1 MGCGHSKKKS
11 KKGNKSTKDGGKRR
25 THVALEKQLERFE
38 WQLTILKEVL
48 SANGN
53 AERAELLKEH
63 ADEEVCTLVLGIL
76 DKVKAE
82 TAAHVNA
89 VHHQQSRKVSEQH
102 QLHVHEMQQA
112 HEKVK
117 GQLTERFQEAETCLK
132 AEVSELKAELECY
145 KQLKRRVQDC
155 TFKKDL
161 IRNIQ
166 AHGSPGAFWESEQE
180 SLLFVIEMKSERVQE
195 QNRKLQQMEE
205 LAEKKTSVEE
215 RLVQVSQQNDDLRG
229 RLDNTHTVLQQLSR
243 EHQDLK
249 VALERQL
256 ALNQTL
262 AQEKEQLLFKLSDA
276 CPAINMA
283 AAAAAVTVTVLPEVT
298 SS

>member
-1 MGCGHSKKKS
+1 MGCGHSKKS
-11 KKGNKSTKDGGKRR
+11 KKGSKSTKDGGKR
-25 THVALEKQLERFE
+25 HAPVALEKQLERFE
-38 WQLTILKEVL
+38 WQMTILKEVL
-48 SANGN
+48 SVNGG

-76 DKVKAE
+76 DKVKTE
-82 TAAHVNA
+82 TAAHVNL
-89 VHHQQSRKVSEQH
+89 VHQQQSKKVSERH
-102 QLHVHEMQQA
+102 QQHVHELTQA
-112 HEKVK
+112 HEEVK
-117 GQLTERFQEAETCLK
+117 GQLIERFHEAENTLK
-132 AEVSELKAELECY
+132 GEVSELKAELECF

-161 IRNIQ
+161 IRNIK

-205 LAEKKTSVEE
+205 LTEKKKSVEE
-215 RLVQVSQQNDDLRG
+215 RLIQVSQHNDDLRG

-262 AQEKEQLLFKLSDA
+262 AREKEQLVFKMADS

-283 AAAAAVTVTVLPEVT
+283 AARPVLSQVTPL
-298 SS
+298 

>member
-11 KKGNKSTKDGGKRR
+11 KKGNKSTKDGGKRHA
-25 THVALEKQLERFE
+25 HVALEKQLERFE
-38 WQLTILKEVL
+38 WQMTILKEVL
-48 SANGN
+48 SANGG

-63 ADEEVCTLVLGIL
+63 ADEEVCTLVLSIL
-76 DKVKAE
+76 DQVKTE
-82 TAAHVNA
+82 TAAYVNL
-89 VHHQQSRKVSEQH
+89 VHQQQSQKVSERH
-102 QLHVHEMQQA
+102 QQHVHELTQA
-112 HEKVK
+112 HEEVK
-117 GQLTERFQEAETCLK
+117 GQLIERFHEAENTLK
-132 AEVSELKAELECY
+132 VEVSELKAELECF

-161 IRNIQ
+161 IRNIK

-195 QNRKLQQMEE
+195 QNRTLQQMEE
-205 LAEKKTSVEE
+205 LTEKKKSVEE
-215 RLVQVSQQNDDLRG
+215 RLIQVSQHNDDLRG

-262 AQEKEQLLFKLSDA
+262 AREKEQLVFKMADS

-283 AAAAAVTVTVLPEVT
+283 AARPVLSQVTPL
-298 SS
+298 

>member
-25 THVALEKQLERFE
+25 AHVALEKQLERFE
-38 WQLTILKEVL
+38 WQLIILKEVL

-53 AERAELLKEH
+53 TERAELLKEH

-76 DKVKAE
+76 DKVKTE
-82 TAAHVNA
+82 TAARINA
-89 VHHQQSRKVSEQH
+89 VHQQQSQKVSEQH
-102 QLHVHEMQQA
+102 QRHVHELQKA
-112 HEKVK
+112 HEEVK
-117 GQLTERFQEAETCLK
+117 GHLTERFQEAENHLK
-132 AEVSELKAELECY
+132 AEVSGLKAELECY

-166 AHGSPGAFWESEQE
+166 AHGSPGVFWESEQE

-205 LAEKKTSVEE
+205 LAEEKKSVEE
-215 RLVQVSQQNDDLRG
+215 RLVQVSQHNDDLRG
-229 RLDNTHTVLQQLSR
+229 RLDNTHAVLQQLSR
-243 EHQDLK
+243 EHRDMK

-256 ALNQTL
+256 ALNQKL
-262 AQEKEQLLFKLSDA
+262 AREKEQLVFKLTDS

-283 AAAAAVTVTVLPEVT
+283 AAVTMLPEVT
-298 SS
+298 PS